1 MFAQTTGYLSVTTG
15 PFALSAWAGHG
26 LTGGMGIVAFIAP
39 PACLIRIAVRRAP
52 VAAGDDRAAG
62 RVRPTDG
69 LAVAPT
75 IAYCGSRDPRA
86 LWGEATA
93 LFIAG
98 SGATGY
104 ATRRGLTA
112 IARASFW
119 GRANGRVAMTARV
132 RPGWFTGAI
141 AWPRGGP
148 WMGAQH
154 EPAFLH
160 AGGSL

>member
-1 MFAQTTGYLSVTTG
+1 MFAQTTGYLAVTTG

-39 PACLIRIAVRRAP
+39 PACLIRIAVRRAL

-98 SGATGY
+98 FGAAGY
-104 ATRRGLTA
+104 ATWRDLTA
-112 IARASFW
+112 VARASFW
-119 GRANGRVAMTARV
+119 VGRTAVTDQGPARVVHGRDRVA
-132 RPGWFTGAI
+132 PGTTVDC
-141 AWPRGGP
+141 
-148 WMGAQH
+148 
-154 EPAFLH
+154 
-160 AGGSL
+160 SST